1 VRAVPGVSS
10 AATVTG
16 LPLLGTS
23 DGMNFSLVGGPSYSD
38 PSKRPGTGF
47 QSVSPDYFNTFG
59 IDVVQGRAFNSQDT
73 ATSAR
78 VAMVNQEFVRRYLQG
93 LDPLQQRIA
102 MEEIIPGSPQ
112 VGPIVEWQIVGVFH
126 NVRNDNFRQ
135 VAPEMDVPFVQSLQR
150 NVNIG
155 VRTERDPAVMARSI
169 VSAVHSV
176 DPQVAVA
183 HVRTMDQV
191 KSESLAEDRFTMLLF
206 AAFAFVALLLAAVG
220 IYALM
225 AFAVS
230 QRTQEIGLRLAL
242 GSGKARVISLIL
254 RDASVLALTGL
265 VLGLGGAAIIGRVM
279 RSTLYEVGA
288 MDAWVLV
295 SVAIVLLLTALL
307 ASYLP
312 ARRAASINPMQAL
325 RTE

>member
-1 VRAVPGVSS
+1 MSRS

-23 DGMNFSLVGGPSYSD
+23 DGMDFSIVGGPSYSD

-47 QSVSPDYFNTFG
+47 QSVSPDYFKTFG
-59 IDVVQGRAFNSQDT
+59 IDVIQGRAFTPQDT
-73 ATSAR
+73 STSVR

-126 NVRNDNFRQ
+126 NVRDGSFREDR
-135 VAPEMDVPFVQSLQR
+135 PEMDVPFTQSLQR

-155 VRTERDPAVMARSI
+155 VRTARDPGAMARSI
-169 VSAVHSV
+169 AAAVHSV
-176 DPQVAVA
+176 DPHVAIA

-242 GSGKARVISLIL
+242 GSGKSRVISLVL
-254 RDASVLALTGL
+254 RDASMLAVTGL
-265 VLGLGGAAIIGRVM
+265 VLGLAGAALIGRVM

-288 MDAWVLV
+288 MDVWVLLTV
-295 SVAIVLLLTALL
+295 GIVLLLTALL

-312 ARRAASINPMQAL
+312 ARRAASIDPMKAL